1 MQLAV
6 NQEGT
11 WLSPRASVKE
21 QNTPVTEFKNWEKL
35 STLLEEGWPLTHR
48 AATPLAGAICS
59 LQLSL
64 LHWKVELCYLSR
76 QETPGDFSDL
86 CPPDYPPS

>member
-35 STLLEEGWPLTHR
+35 STLLEEGWPLTPQSR
-48 AATPLAGAICS
+48 
-59 LQLSL
+59 
-64 LHWKVELCYLSR
+64 CYL
-76 QETPGDFSDL
+76 FSSAQPAPL
-86 CPPDYPPS
+86 EGGAVLLKSTGNSWRLL